1 SARDSGALETEEDAV
16 EKCKICQFYDRQN
29 VKPSDGKMTQWGQCR
44 REAPMLHPINAK
56 SYMIEGVWPHV
67 RDDDWCGE
75 WKLASRRA
83 DTRINEVSTGP
94 HVTGVN
100 PVPATPMQPSLPSRV
115 SPMSTPAAIGSSPSV
130 MPLPGLAIAAGGP
143 RTSVH

>member
-1 SARDSGALETEEDAV
+1 M
-16 EKCKICQFYDRQN
+16 EKCQICQFYDRQN
-29 VKPSDGKMTQWGQCR
+29 VKPSDGKTTQWGQCR

-83 DTRINEVSTGP
+83 DTRITEVSTGP
-94 HVTGVN
+94 HVPGVN
-100 PVPATPMQPSLPSRV
+100 PVPPTPIQPSLPSRV
-115 SPMSTPAAIGSSPSV
+115 SPISMPASIGSSPSM
-130 MPLPGLAIAAGGP
+130 MPLPGIAMAAGG
-143 RTSVH
+143 RGD